1 MKNSR
6 KIFAKLLI
14 LAMVMNL
21 MVGTENVTKATAA
34 TATTAGTIGN
44 IDIKTDNFEGYTE
57 GTTITKDSPVKT
69 LGNWTFN
76 ITGEGD
82 NVSVER
88 DPVTKSLA
96 LKVVKTSST
105 GVLDATFDFGTTITS
120 TMGNKSRVTFDT
132 RFQNHSKNL
141 QEWGTPKND
150 SATFRKL
157 FLSGGDYYR
166 KSTTTPDNKYI
177 SAGSLK
183 SYNNKYL
190 TVVQNFN
197 LSAKWVNIKAYDKV
211 SSLNL
216 LQPNGKP
223 VDTTQGDGGSPIT
236 SISKLFFSATTGG
249 ANGTISDADKVNNPN
264 NNGIYWIDNVKT
276 EILVDFDS
284 TPTITAVKDDFE
296 GYAEGTTF
304 NTIGRHALGN
314 WIFIINNVGDSVT
327 VARDP
332 ITNSLAL
339 RMEKSTSTNKLTAYY
354 NFGDIQATAKKN
366 TQFKFDSRLQN
377 HSKKLDNY
385 GTISGTG
392 TIANMSFNKNEY
404 WRAPIT
410 ALDRTNNYITDG
422 STDKYMTVE
431 QTLDMS
437 GTSKP
442 YKIKAYDNLGATI
455 GSQTGENTMSIMNQI
470 TFNAISATD
479 GYQGTD
485 VDIDTT
491 KNSNN
496 NGIYWID
503 NVSVENLAMPEIK
516 WVSPLSDAQDVAT
529 DTGVTIYTKSP
540 LLDTSVVQSNIL
552 VYENDV
558 KIDDNDYSVGIDSL
572 NNIRI
577 TFTNPL
583 KGGKTY
589 KIHVSDIKAKS
600 GMAMTSAY
608 ETSFTTVEKLA
619 LKETMAKTAFA
630 DGKMVYT
637 TTLKNSDTSTIK
649 YNFFVGMFDGN
660 NKLVTKKFISG
671 SVRAGRDKEI
681 TLNFDIPQNWTS
693 EYKLKSFVW
702 NKNQMGD
709 PICRK
714 IETSVP
720 GKRTYG
726 LDVYKNPALP
736 LKVGY
741 IGGSITQQLQYTVP
755 LTTNFFKANQPERKI
770 TYITS
775 GVGGTGSDLGLY
787 RLQKDMMSKNPDI
800 VFIEFAVNDSGL
812 GSIAKNTMECM
823 IRQLMAQEHQPVVI
837 LLYLPQAGGAYRTSI
852 INYSTLLGKYG
863 IGAVDVGAY
872 IDSNIASASN
882 PTGKYVWTAG
892 NQVNYPNA
900 TPITAEGVHPNAT
913 GGAAYANYIT
923 ERLNST
929 PNDYFKVMTKVK
941 TNDTGYTNPRLES
954 WNKATYTGNWENA
967 GWYFSGGTAKS
978 TTAGDKLTY
987 KFKGKRISL
996 YSPMGTTGT
1005 SADYVID
1012 DGVGNGMTGTITT
1025 NSTVN
1030 MPMPVAIKDE
1040 LEDKEHTITIT
1051 VKSNGTNAVNFTFA
1065 NFMLD

>member
-1 MKNSR
+1 MAV
-6 KIFAKLLI
+6 KILI

-21 MVGTENVTKATAA
+21 MVGYENVKMAA
-34 TATTAGTIGN
+34 AETSATIGN
-44 IDIKTDNFEGYTE
+44 IDIKTDNFESYTE
-57 GTTITKDSPVKT
+57 GTMITKDSIVKT

-82 NVSVER
+82 SVSVER
-88 DPVTKSLA
+88 DPVTKGLA
-96 LKVVKTSST
+96 LKIVKTSAA

-120 TMGNKSRVTFDT
+120 TMGNKPRVTFDT

-150 SATFRKL
+150 LATFRKL
-157 FLSGGDYYR
+157 FLNGGDYYR
-166 KSTTTPDNKYI
+166 KTIATPDNIYI
-177 SAGSLK
+177 SAGSMN
-183 SYNNKYL
+183 SYNTKYL

-211 SSLNL
+211 SPLNL
-216 LQPNGKP
+216 VQPNGKP
-223 VDTTQGDGGSPIT
+223 ADPTQGDGGSSIT

-249 ANGTISDADKVNNPN
+249 ATGMITDADKVNNPN
-264 NNGIYWIDNVKT
+264 NNGIYWIDNVKV
-276 EILVDFDS
+276 ELLVDFYN
-284 TPTITAVKDDFE
+284 TPTVTTVRDDFE

-304 NTIGRHALGN
+304 NTIGRHSLGN
-314 WIFIINNVGDSVT
+314 WIFIINNIGDSVK

-339 RMEKSTSTNKLTAYY
+339 RLEKSASTSSMTAYY

-392 TIANMSFNKNEY
+392 TIASMSFYKNEY
-404 WRAPIT
+404 WRTPIAIT
-410 ALDRTNNYITDG
+410 ERTNNYITDR
-422 STDKYMTVE
+422 STDKYITVE
-431 QTLDMS
+431 QTLDMT
-437 GTSKP
+437 GIAKP
-442 YKIKAYDNLGATI
+442 YSIKAYDNLGATL
-455 GSQTGENTMSIMNQI
+455 GSQTGQNTMTIMNQI
-470 TFNAISATD
+470 AFSATSSTD
-479 GYQGTD
+479 GYQGAD
-485 VDIDTT
+485 VDLDTT
-491 KNSNN
+491 NNPNN

-503 NVSVENLAMPEIK
+503 NVSVENLDTPEIK

-529 DTGVTIYTKSP
+529 NTGVTIYTKSP

-552 VYENDV
+552 VYENEV
-558 KIDDNDYSVGIDSL
+558 KINDMEYVVGIDSL
-572 NNIRI
+572 NNIKI

-583 KGGKTY
+583 KEGETY
-589 KIHVSDIKAKS
+589 KIRISDIKAKS
-600 GMAMTSAY
+600 GSTMTSAY
-608 ETSFTTVEKLA
+608 ETSFTTVEKFEV
-619 LKETMAKTAFA
+619 KDIMAKTAFA
-630 DGKMVYT
+630 DDNMVYT
-637 TTLKNSDTSTIK
+637 TTLKNNDTSPK
-649 YNFFVGMFDGN
+649 NYNFFVGMFDGN
-660 NKLVTKKFISG
+660 NKMVDIKFISD
-671 SVRAGRDKEI
+671 SVGASSDKEI
-681 TLNFDIPQNWTS
+681 ALNFDIPQNWTR

-702 NKNQMGD
+702 NQNEMDD
-709 PICRK
+709 PLYQK
-714 IETSVP
+714 IETSVH

-726 LDVYKNPALP
+726 LDVYNNPSLP
-736 LKVGY
+736 LTVGY

-755 LTTNFFKANQPERKI
+755 LSTNFFKANQPDRSI

-812 GSIAKNTMECM
+812 GSIATNTMECM

-837 LLYLPQAGGAYRTSI
+837 LLYMPQVGGSYRTSI
-852 INYSTLLGKYG
+852 TNYSTLLSKYG
-863 IGAVDVGAY
+863 IGAVDVGSY
-872 IDSNIASASN
+872 IDSKIASDTN
-882 PTGKYVWTAG
+882 PTGQYVWTAG

-900 TPITAEGVHPNAT
+900 IAITADGVHPNAS

-923 ERLNST
+923 KQLNST
-929 PNDYFKVMTKVK
+929 TSDYFKIMTKVEA
-941 TNDTGYTNPRLES
+941 NDTGYTNPRLES
-954 WNKATYTGNWENA
+954 WNKAIYTGNWQKVD
-967 GWYFSGGTAKS
+967 WYFSGGVAKS
-978 TTAGDKLTY
+978 EAAGDKVTY

-996 YSPMGTTGT
+996 YAPKGTTGT

-1012 DGVGNGMTGTITT
+1012 DGVGSGMTGTITI

-1030 MPMPVAIKDE
+1030 MPMPVAIKSG

-1051 VKSNGTNAVNFTFA
+1051 VNSNGTNAVNFAFA